1 MKKNNSPLVSII
13 TPTYNS
19 EKFISKTIIS
29 ILNQTYT
36 NWELLITDDCS
47 DDSTIK
53 VINSYV
59 KNEKRIKLF
68 ILKNNSGAG
77 VARNNSIF
85 HSQGKYIAFCDADDQ
100 WLPNKLKTQIDFMN
114 KNNLQFTYSSYNICN
129 ENDDLIGK
137 VISPKVISYR
147 KMLNNNYVG
156 CLTAI
161 YDAEKIGKLYMSK
174 IRNRQDWT
182 LWFKILKKTGPT
194 KGIVEPLAI
203 YRNRRTSISSSKM
216 KQLKYNWMVYNKE
229 LGYNIIL
236 STLLMINFL
245 IYYAAKKI

>member
-1 MKKNNSPLVSII
+1 M
-13 TPTYNS
+13 
-19 EKFISKTIIS
+19 
-29 ILNQTYT
+29 
-36 NWELLITDDCS
+36 
-47 DDSTIK
+47 
-53 VINSYV
+53 
-59 KNEKRIKLF
+59 
-68 ILKNNSGAG
+68 
-77 VARNNSIF
+77 
-85 HSQGKYIAFCDADDQ
+85 
-100 WLPNKLKTQIDFMN
+100 
-114 KNNLQFTYSSYNICN
+114 
-129 ENDDLIGK
+129 
-137 VISPKVISYR
+137 ISYR